1 MKTPKSSSLV
11 QSAIEIR
18 IRSAAQLF
26 DPLDPSPNAR
36 RALAEEV
43 ASYILARARE
53 RPAQKQLRMLIHG
66 PGSLQ
71 RHASDIAQ
79 AIPEHFRLAHA
90 KGQRRFL
97 RRMRV
102 GATTLAVGFG
112 VLGASIALRT
122 LFSEAGADALARG
135 LSEGLLIL
143 GWVAMWRPVDILLFE
158 HWESHLDHAVLERL
172 SKIHVG
178 FSIAG

>member
-1 MKTPKSSSLV
+1 LL

-26 DPLDPSPNAR
+26 DPFDPSPSAR
-36 RALAEEV
+36 RALAGDV
-43 ASYILARARE
+43 ANYILSRAGE
-53 RPAQKQLRMLIHG
+53 HSAQKHLYLLIHG
-66 PGSLQ
+66 PASLQ

-79 AIPEHFRLAHA
+79 AIPEHFRLAHSN
-90 KGQRRFL
+90 GQRQFL
-97 RRMRV
+97 RRLRV
-102 GATTLAVGFG
+102 GATTLAVGLG

-122 LFSEAGADALARG
+122 LFSGAGAGAFARG

-143 GWVAMWRPVDILLFE
+143 GWVAMWRPVEILLYE
-158 HWESHLDHAVLERL
+158 HWESHLDHAVLDRL

>member
-1 MKTPKSSSLV
+1 MV

-36 RALAEEV
+36 RPLAGDV
-43 ASYILARARE
+43 ASYILAHARE

-90 KGQRRFL
+90 NCQRRFL

-102 GATTLAVGFG
+102 GATTLAIGLV
-112 VLGASIALRT
+112 VLGASIALRA
-122 LFSEAGADALARG
+122 LFSGAGAGAFARG

-143 GWVAMWRPVDILLFE
+143 GWVAMWRPVDVLLFE
-158 HWESHLDHAVLERL
+158 HWESHLDQAALGRL
-172 SKIHVG
+172 GKIHVG

>member
-1 MKTPKSSSLV
+1 MKTPKSSSLAP
-11 QSAIEIR
+11 SAIDIR
-18 IRSAAQLF
+18 IRSVAQMF

-36 RALAEEV
+36 RALAGDV

-53 RPAQKQLRMLIHG
+53 RLGQKQLRLLIHG

-90 KGQRRFL
+90 NGQRQFL
-97 RRMRV
+97 RRMLV
-102 GATTLAVGFG
+102 GATTLAVGLG

-122 LFSEAGADALARG
+122 LFSGAGAGAFARG

-143 GWVAMWRPVDILLFE
+143 GWVAMWRPVEILLYA
-158 HWESHLDHAVLERL
+158 HWESHLNHAVLDRL
-172 SKIHVG
+172 SKILVG